1 MYYCPQTGFLRRCK
15 MEIISSDQLR
25 FWLEADN
32 ALNETRLLMLLEQI
46 ANGDYTPKQLN
57 ASIAQFMLTGERK

>member
-1 MYYCPQTGFLRRCK
+1 MD
-15 MEIISSDQLR
+15 IISSDQLR

-32 ALNETRLLMLLEQI
+32 ALNETRMLMLLEQI

-57 ASIAQFMLTGERK
+57 ASISQFMLTGERK

>member
-1 MYYCPQTGFLRRCK
+1 